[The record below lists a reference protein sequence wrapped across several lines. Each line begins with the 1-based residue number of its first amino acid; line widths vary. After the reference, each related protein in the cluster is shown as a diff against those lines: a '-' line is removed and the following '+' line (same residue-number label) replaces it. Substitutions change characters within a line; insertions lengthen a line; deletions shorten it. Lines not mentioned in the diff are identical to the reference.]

1 MKLRPMNLI
10 IQWLAIVLISSS
22 LGMVIRLAL
31 YNVGWG
37 HIDFSPWGDLPGM
50 IVISVF
56 GWIIFGVVG
65 PLWLILFSLVIT
77 LWKKKSVDKL
87 SSGQIS
93 FSYWSEQQ
101 LNLDE
106 DDLLKFINSGF
117 DHKSIKLKGNGPVKN
132 AEKYME
138 RWYYLK
144 KFVHRPA
151 MRRSKKLY
159 SIKD

>member
-77 LWKKKSVDKL
+77 LWKKK
-87 SSGQIS
+87 
-93 FSYWSEQQ
+93 
-101 LNLDE
+101 
-106 DDLLKFINSGF
+106 
-117 DHKSIKLKGNGPVKN
+117 
-132 AEKYME
+132 
-138 RWYYLK
+138 
-144 KFVHRPA
+144 
-151 MRRSKKLY
+151 
-159 SIKD
+159 